1 MLNLP
6 IEHKPSLATLV
17 ILWYGSFLRDKKGDI
32 RRGPQKMKMTQNVQA
47 RQRSDYCP
55 LGAISFWGRGNRW
68 STKRLGLK
76 KIELKRIWE
85 PKKI

>member
-1 MLNLP
+1 
-6 IEHKPSLATLV
+6 
-17 ILWYGSFLRDKKGDI
+17 
-32 RRGPQKMKMTQNVQA
+32 MKMTQNVQA

-55 LGAISFWGRGNRW
+55 LGAISFLERGNRW

-76 KIELKRIWE
+76 KIELKRFWE